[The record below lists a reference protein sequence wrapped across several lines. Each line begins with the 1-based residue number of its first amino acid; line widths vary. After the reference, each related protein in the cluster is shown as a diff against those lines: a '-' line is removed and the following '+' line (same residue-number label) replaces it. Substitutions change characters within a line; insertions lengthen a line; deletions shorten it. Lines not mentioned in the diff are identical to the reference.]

1 MSLILSSNSCNR
13 HPASLFLF
21 QLDLLLLMTSSF
33 LGKLIIYL
41 FFVWPWQDLSLSDDV
56 VMMSSGKNE
65 FLLHFSLTNS
75 QVYYE
80 YSGSMRKC
88 FMKNSKIVLGT
99 YKI

>member
-1 MSLILSSNSCNR
+1 
-13 HPASLFLF
+13 
-21 QLDLLLLMTSSF
+21 
-33 LGKLIIYL
+33 
-41 FFVWPWQDLSLSDDV
+41 
-56 VMMSSGKNE
+56 MMSSGKNE

-99 YKI
+99 YKIKKKKYEKNFMIMPCDLK